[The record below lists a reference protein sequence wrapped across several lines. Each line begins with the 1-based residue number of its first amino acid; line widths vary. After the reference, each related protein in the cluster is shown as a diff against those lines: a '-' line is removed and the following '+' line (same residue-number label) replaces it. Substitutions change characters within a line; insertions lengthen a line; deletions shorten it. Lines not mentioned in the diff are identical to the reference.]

1 MLMGNCTN
9 LHNYYLRCKF
19 NYFILTFFNKRE
31 NVLKKTQIY
40 VEYFTKMLS

>member
-31 NVLKKTQIY
+31 NVLKKHKFTWNIY
-40 VEYFTKMLS
+40 